1 MKVPRRIA
9 LYIDHVICLLS
20 LNVAGALRTVK
31 HRYTPNISI
40 KISTAI
46 KMKTFYPRA
55 KKIYYENIK
64 KIKVLDKYI
73 VNIDIKKKKTELK
86 ILSIGKLE
94 RS

>member
-1 MKVPRRIA
+1 MKTNEIVNTNLTIKMKVPRRIA

-46 KMKTFYPRA
+46 KMKTFYQRA
-55 KKIYYENIK
+55 KKFYHENIK
-64 KIKVLDKYI
+64 KLRFWI
-73 VNIDIKKKKTELK
+73 K
-86 ILSIGKLE
+86 ILLI
-94 RS
+94 